1 MRKKNSKVIYVV
13 FGTIAAIVIALVFV
27 NIQAKRNFI
36 RTENTLMERHVEIK
50 TLEFNAS
57 MNSQLV
63 LVRQMMKSPS
73 IVEFM
78 QNPDDEEIRKSA
90 FKDFEAFSDSFL
102 SKSVFW
108 ISKKNME
115 FWSGMKFSY
124 VVDPND
130 PNEYWFNM
138 TMYETEEYNFNIN
151 YNPNLGTTMLWLNA
165 VVRDKNHEPI
175 GIVGTGVPLT
185 DFIRTMYAGLD
196 ENIEMYLY
204 NDLLEITGAADESIL
219 KDKIK
224 VTDRLPS
231 LKDFDNVPKE
241 CISQTR
247 LEGNYVLA
255 PITLVNWHMVLFVPY
270 TQAEFFKNAYG
281 SLIRALL
288 VIAVIVALS
297 LAIVNIITQ
306 MRVLKDAID
315 ELSSGNADLTKRIK
329 KPARSLFKIFD
340 EVVDSVNGFIRKLQ
354 EIVGEVKNARNELDN
369 TGRNLKSCTQDT
381 TNAIS
386 QISQIISNMGQSIT
400 AQTGS
405 VEGTAGTVSEIS
417 TNINSLGSMINT
429 QSNSVSQASAA
440 VAQMVGNIES
450 VNVSVTHLSK
460 SFAGLQDKTQNGVK
474 KQEDVNNRILKIQEQ
489 SQMLQDANKIISS
502 IAEQTNLLAM
512 NAAIEAAHAGEAGK
526 GFSVVADEIRKLSE
540 NSSSQSKT
548 IGNQLQNIQSA
559 VTEIVTVSQESRDML
574 NSLSQDISSTHLLVD
589 QITSAMQEQ
598 KNGSR
603 QINESLGI
611 LNDNSNEVKSAS
623 AEMEHGNN
631 AILDEIAKLKSAAKD
646 LQHGMDD
653 MSSGAMTITQTGEK
667 LSALSKQMDES
678 INNIGTQLDQF
689 KV

>member
-1 MRKKNSKVIYVV
+1 MKKKNSKVIYVV
-13 FGTIAAIVIALVFV
+13 FGTLAAIVIALVFV

-78 QNPDDEEIRKSA
+78 KNPDDEEIRKSA

-124 VVDPND
+124 IVDPND

-165 VVRDKNHEPI
+165 VVRDKDHNPI

-440 VAQMVGNIES
+440 VAQMVGNIDS

-460 SFAGLQDKTQNGVK
+460 SFEGLQNKTQNGVK

>member
-1 MRKKNSKVIYVV
+1 MKKKNSKVIYVV
-13 FGTIAAIVIALVFV
+13 FGTLAAIVIALVFV
-27 NIQAKRNFI
+27 NIQAKRSFVRI
-36 RTENTLMERHVEIK
+36 EDTQMKRHVEIK

-78 QNPDDEEIRKSA
+78 QNPDNEDIRKSA
-90 FKDFEAFSDSFL
+90 FKDFEAYSDSFL

-108 ISKKNME
+108 ISKENME

-151 YNPNLGTTMLWLNA
+151 YNANLGTTMLWLNA
-165 VVRDKNHEPI
+165 VVRDKNKTPI

-185 DFIRTMYAGLD
+185 DFIRTMYSGLD

-204 NDLLEITGAADESIL
+204 NDLLEITGAADETIL

-224 VTDRLPS
+224 VTDKLPA
-231 LKDFDNVPKE
+231 LNDFDNVPKE
-241 CISQTR
+241 CTSHTR
-247 LEGNYVLA
+247 LDGQYVLA

-270 TQAEFFKNAYG
+270 TQAEFFKNAYS
-281 SLIRALL
+281 SLIRAIL
-288 VIAVIVALS
+288 VILVIVALT
-297 LAIVNIITQ
+297 LAIVNIIGQ
-306 MRVLKDAID
+306 MKVLKDAVD

-329 KPARSLFKIFD
+329 KPARSLFKIFE
-340 EVVDSVNGFIRKLQ
+340 EVVDSVNAFIIKLQ
-354 EIVGEVKNARNELDN
+354 EIVGEVKKARNDLDT
-369 TGRNLKSCTQDT
+369 TGQNLKECTQDT
-381 TNAIS
+381 TSAIS
-386 QISQIISNMGQSIT
+386 QISAIIGNMGQSIK

-417 TNINSLGSMINT
+417 TNIKSLGSMINT
-429 QSNSVSQASAA
+429 QSNSVSQASSA
-440 VAQMVGNIES
+440 VAEMVGNIDS
-450 VNVSVTHLSK
+450 VNSSVTNLSR
-460 SFAGLQDKTQNGVK
+460 SFASLQDKTQNGVK

-559 VTEIVTVSQESRDML
+559 VTDIVKASQESREML
-574 NSLSQDISSTHLLVD
+574 NSLSLDISSTHMLVD
-589 QITSAMQEQ
+589 EITSAMQEQ

-611 LNDNSNEVKSAS
+611 LNDNSAEVKSAS
-623 AEMEHGNN
+623 AEMENGNN
-631 AILDEIAKLKSAAKD
+631 AILEEIAKLKNAARD
-646 LQHGMDD
+646 LQNGMDE

-667 LSALSKQMDES
+667 LSDLSAKMDES
-678 INNIGTQLDQF
+678 ISNIGSQLDQF

>member
-1 MRKKNSKVIYVV
+1 MKKHFSKVPLIILLACV
-13 FGTIAAIVIALVFV
+13 TIVIVFV
-27 NIQAKRNFI
+27 LVNLNAKRSFVHLEDTTM
-36 RTENTLMERHVEIK
+36 RRHVEIK
-50 TLEFNAS
+50 TLEFNSS

-73 IVEFM
+73 IIEYM
-78 QNPDDEEIRKSA
+78 QNPDDPEIKANA
-90 FKDFEAFSDSFL
+90 FRDFEAYSDSFL

-108 ISKKNME
+108 ISKENME
-115 FWSGMKFSY
+115 FWSGMKYSY
-124 VVDPND
+124 VVDPKD

-165 VVRDKNHEPI
+165 VVRNKNHEPI

-204 NDLLEITGAADESIL
+204 NDLLEITGASDESIL

-224 VTDRLPS
+224 ITDRMPA
-231 LKDFDNVPKE
+231 LKDIDNVPKE
-241 CISQTR
+241 CASYTR
-247 LEGNYVLA
+247 LEGEYVLA
-255 PITLVNWHMVLFVPY
+255 PIELVNWHMVLFVPY
-270 TQAEFFKNAYG
+270 TQAEFWKNAYS
-281 SLIRALL
+281 SLIISIIVIL
-288 VIAVIVALS
+288 VVVALS
-297 LAIVNIITQ
+297 LAIVNIISQ
-306 MRVLKDAID
+306 MRVLKSAID

-329 KPARSLFKIFD
+329 KPARSLFKIF
-340 EVVDSVNGFIRKLQ
+340 EELVDSVNGFIIKLQ
-354 EIVGEVKNARNELDN
+354 EIVGEVKNARNALDS
-369 TGRNLKSCTQDT
+369 TGSDLKTCTQDT
-381 TNAIS
+381 TTAIS
-386 QISQIISNMGQSIT
+386 QISGIISNMGRSIN
-400 AQTGS
+400 AQAGS
-405 VEGTAGTVSEIS
+405 VEGTVDTVSEIS
-417 TNINSLGSMINT
+417 TNIRSLGSMINT
-429 QSNSVSQASAA
+429 QSDSVSQASAA
-440 VAQMVGNIES
+440 VAQMVGNIDS
-450 VNVSVTHLSK
+450 VNSSVTHLSK
-460 SFAGLQDKTQNGVK
+460 SFTGLQDKTQNGVR

-559 VTEIVTVSQESRDML
+559 VSEIVNVSQESREML
-574 NSLSQDISSTHLLVD
+574 NSLSQDISSTHQLVD
-589 QITSAMQEQ
+589 QITNAMQEQ

-623 AEMEHGNN
+623 EEMKNGND
-631 AILDEIAKLKSAAKD
+631 AILTEIDRLKSAARD
-646 LQHGMDD
+646 LQNGMDD
-653 MSSGAMTITQTGEK
+653 MSSGATTITQTGEK
-667 LSALSKQMDES
+667 LSALSKKMDES
-678 INNIGTQLDQF
+678 INNIGIQLDQF